1 MSLDSIPPGLWP
13 FEVLLKVLSP
23 EARASIRRRGAWR
36 NPGGATLRPG
46 PATPLWHR
54 LVAEVRPLLKPR
66 GEKAQLARLL
76 GVHRQAVN
84 EYFVSRTRMP
94 DAERTLLLQDWL
106 RARRSGKRPAW

>member
-1 MSLDSIPPGLWP
+1 MTNLPVPRSLALFGGL
-13 FEVLLKVLSP
+13 LDLLSP
-23 EARASIRRRGAWR
+23 AGRASVRSRGGYR

-46 PATPLWHR
+46 SRTPLWNR
-54 LVAEVRPLLKPR
+54 LVLQIRPLLKPR

-94 DAERTLLLQDWL
+94 DAERTLLLLEWVE
-106 RARRSGKRPAW
+106 ARRQNRRIS